1 MHAFVTRPAKQLGI
15 YMHKHQRRYVVILFS
30 FFLAGCVT
38 APVGPHVAVMPAKG
52 KTLEQFKA
60 DDQTCKAYAQAQI
73 GDDLEKD
80 SAMNTLMDMAIGGAA
95 GALGGQAIGHNT
107 KGTVAGAGIGMAAGL
122 ATGAYQANKASDDA
136 QIRYDN
142 AYQECMHAKGH
153 GQ

>member
-1 MHAFVTRPAKQLGI
+1 MRR
-15 YMHKHQRRYVVILFS
+15 HQRPYIALLLSALLV
-30 FFLAGCVT
+30 GCVT
-38 APVGPHVAVMPAKG
+38 VPAGPHIAVMPAKG

-73 GDDLEKD
+73 GDDLEKN
-80 SAMNTLMDMAIGGAA
+80 SAMNTLMDMAIGGAV

-142 AYQECMHAKGH
+142 AYQVCMHAKGH
-153 GQ
+153 GQN

>member
-15 YMHKHQRRYVVILFS
+15 YMHKHQRRYVAILFS

-107 KGTVAGAGIGMAAGL
+107 KGTVAGAGIGMSAGL

>member
-1 MHAFVTRPAKQLGI
+1 MRR
-15 YMHKHQRRYVVILFS
+15 HQRPYIALLLSALLV
-30 FFLAGCVT
+30 GCVT
-38 APVGPHVAVMPAKG
+38 VPAGPHIAVMPAKG

-73 GDDLEKD
+73 GDDLEKN
-80 SAMNTLMDMAIGGAA
+80 SAMTTLMDMAIGGAV

-142 AYQECMHAKGH
+142 AYQVCMHAKGH
-153 GQ
+153 GQN